1 LSKEIIFKK
10 VKELL
15 ISEFKVDAESIEP
28 EKRLDEDLELDS
40 LDMVDLIIILKDYIG
55 EKVDPALFKDVRT
68 VQDVVDL
75 LEPLWKAS

>member
-1 LSKEIIFKK
+1 MSKEIIFKK

>member
-15 ISEFKVDAESIEP
+15 ISEFKVDAESIEL

-75 LEPLWKAS
+75 LQPLWKAS